1 MFQLLN
7 GNYDII
13 KIISKNKNKY
23 CLMIS
28 LNPKLAVKFI
38 EKYTMYKHTKAAIGF
53 SCFYD

>member
-13 KIISKNKNKY
+13 KIINKNKNKY

-28 LNPKLAVKFI
+28 LNPKLTVKFN
-38 EKYTMYKHTKAAIGF
+38 EKYIMYKYTKAAIDF

>member
-13 KIISKNKNKY
+13 KIINKNKNKY

-28 LNPKLAVKFI
+28 LNPKLTVKFN
-38 EKYTMYKHTKAAIGF
+38 EKYIMYKHTKAAIDF
-53 SCFYD
+53 SCFYY